1 MNKTVLAA
9 PLVILLLTA
18 CSGKSL
24 ELNVPPAKNDA
35 PPAQGLSWLSRAA
48 LDTFFRGAVWRGD
61 RSGFVAMFAQDGHPV
76 HASAHGWADIDAE
89 VPMTLDT
96 PMRFASMTKPVT
108 AVAAMMLVEDGSLDL
123 DAPVAQYIPA
133 FNRQQVAFSEQRN
146 AAGAFDVREPENE
159 LLVRHLLMF
168 SSGIGPG
175 IEPEPSDLH
184 KYWEENTLYRDTP
197 ETLAQRIDALAALP
211 LFEEPGTRWRYG
223 WSADVLARV
232 VEVVAGQPYGDFV
245 QERILSPL
253 GMNNTQYLNAGGLP
267 EGTATV
273 YTQDDS
279 GDLVVSTPDFDAYWT
294 PGGSGLVSTAPDY
307 MRFALMLFNGGEYQ
321 GVRLLQEETIADM
334 TKLHMPEGVLGTV
347 GAQGIGWGLGMAVTA
362 DGDTALI
369 PSNTGDYYWAGYY
382 GTIFFVS
389 PTTGQGK
396 IAWEDQSRSISH
408 KRLHTRVHRGD
419 EPLHAGG
426 DSVWR
431 VDVGPC

>member
-389 PTTGQGK
+389 PTTGQVGVILSQNEPQGIGEDSVGGPIPLY
-396 IAWEDQSRSISH
+396 IAQAIA
-408 KRLHTRVHRGD
+408 
-419 EPLHAGG
+419 HAGAP
-426 DSVWR
+426 R
-431 VDVGPC
+431 